1 MVKSIQEKKIFEL
14 EQEIEQELS
23 QLRSKLFKPV
33 KDKSK
38 HVRVLETRLRRIR
51 WTNKK
56 MDLYS
61 SPSPRMVKQREI
73 FYCELGQN
81 IGSEQDGRR
90 PVVILQNNVGNAHAK
105 ITLVAPIT
113 SFQHGSIK
121 SIDGK
126 LYLEDLSNPSVPL
139 KELRFYDIP
148 LELEEG
154 SKYNIY
160 GVVNISQIRVVSKN
174 RLTQTPAA
182 AVTVENFAKIVDA
195 IDKNISIFEKEVDTQ
210 DK

>member
-1 MVKSIQEKKIFEL
+1 MVKSIQEKKITEL
-14 EQEIEQELS
+14 EQEIEQELN
-23 QLRSKLFKPV
+23 QLKSKMFKPV

-38 HVRVLETRLRRIR
+38 YLRMLEIRLRHIK
-51 WTNKK
+51 WANKK
-56 MDLYS
+56 LDLYS

-113 SFQHGSIK
+113 SFQHGSLK
-121 SIDGK
+121 TVDGK
-126 LYLEDLSNPSVPL
+126 LYLEDLSNPSAPL

-148 LELEEG
+148 IELEEG

-182 AVTVENFAKIVDA
+182 MITVENFSKIVDA

-210 DK
+210 AK

>member
-1 MVKSIQEKKIFEL
+1 MCKTTQDKKIMELHYEL
-14 EQEIEQELS
+14 EQELAI
-23 QLRSKLFKPV
+23 LRSKLFKPL

-38 HVRVLETRLRRIR
+38 YIRVLETRLRRVK

-56 MDLYS
+56 IDLYS
-61 SPSPRMVKQREI
+61 APSPRMVKQREI

-121 SIDGK
+121 NIDGK
-126 LYLEDLSNPSVPL
+126 LYLEDLTNPSAPL

-148 LELEEG
+148 IELEPD
-154 SKYNIY
+154 SKYKIY

-182 AVTVENFAKIVDA
+182 TVTVENFTKIVDA
-195 IDKNISIFEKEVDTQ
+195 IDKNISIFEKDVDTK

>member
-1 MVKSIQEKKIFEL
+1 MVKSLNEKRIVEL
-14 EQEIEQELS
+14 EQEIEQELAS
-23 QLRSKLFKPV
+23 LRYKMMKPV
-33 KDKSK
+33 KDRSK
-38 HVRVLETRLRRIR
+38 YIKVLETRLRRIK

-121 SIDGK
+121 TIDGK
-126 LYLEDLSNPSVPL
+126 LYLEDLSNPLLPL

-148 LELEEG
+148 IELEEE

-182 AVTVENFAKIVDA
+182 TITVDNFTKIVNA
-195 IDKNISIFEKEVDTQ
+195 IQKNISIFEKEVDTQ
-210 DK
+210 EK